1 MNDWKTLDFIIKTGK
16 GYFTGFDDNKVTYV
30 VDNHPYA
37 HAVAIHYETK
47 EEAQEDA
54 DIFGGTVVNINDLN
68 L

>member
-1 MNDWKTLDFIIKTGK
+1 MSDCKTMEFIIRTEK
-16 GYFTGFDDNKVTYV
+16 GFFTGFDDNKVTYV
-30 VDNHPYA
+30 VDNQPYA
-37 HAVAIHYETK
+37 QVCAIHYDTK